1 MNVNEIV
8 AVTLGILII
17 GMTLTSLDFGLT
29 VAVTLGTRTNS
40 DNFKDLLAGVY
51 WNLKPNFTN

>member
-17 GMTLTSLDFGLT
+17 GMTLNRLNFGLT
-29 VAVTLGTRTNS
+29 VAVTLGTRTNN
-40 DNFKDLLAGVY
+40 DNFKGPLPGVY
-51 WNLKPNFTN
+51 

>member
-17 GMTLTSLDFGLT
+17 GMTLNSLNFGLT
-29 VAVTLGTRTNS
+29 VAVTLGTRTNN
-40 DNFKDLLAGVY
+40 DNFKGPL
-51 WNLKPNFTN
+51 P